1 MNAPQDKF
9 HQVMTRLVDLM
20 KHVVLR
26 LAITKLDPTL
36 KDNSNLPTTSCKAI
50 MSPNH
55 LTIGLIHKLLTKKH
69 EDNKV
74 QIFKYKL
81 ITSLYRQ

>member
-9 HQVMTRLVDLM
+9 HRVMTRLVDLM

-36 KDNSNLPTTSCKAI
+36 NDNSNLPTHLLQGHYESQP
-50 MSPNH
+50 PNH
-55 LTIGLIHKLLTKKH
+55 WVDT
-69 EDNKV
+69 
-74 QIFKYKL
+74 
-81 ITSLYRQ
+81 